1 LPRGGTYAHPSGID
15 CQEGWDQFPPSMGE
29 PLLPDEYMAG
39 CASISQAED
48 RQWRIGQVNPV
59 VATTLISK
67 ETLDVSI
74 RAVQRRKAE
83 LLNVVVPGGD
93 SNVADADA
101 RLNAGGGVYEEIPED
116 ELEEG
121 LPKNEF
127 EIVERIVKEVVAMH
141 AHHRAAG
148 KKAA

>member
-1 LPRGGTYAHPSGID
+1 VLPN
-15 CQEGWDQFPPSMGE
+15 
-29 PLLPDEYMAG
+29 EYIAG

-74 RAVQRRKAE
+74 RADQRRKAE
-83 LLNVVVPGGD
+83 LLDVVVPGGD
-93 SNVADADA
+93 SNIADADA
-101 RLNAGGGVYEEIPED
+101 RLNADAAIYEVIPED
-116 ELEEG
+116 EIDPAM
-121 LPKNEF
+121 PKNEF

-141 AHHRAAG
+141 AHRKVTA